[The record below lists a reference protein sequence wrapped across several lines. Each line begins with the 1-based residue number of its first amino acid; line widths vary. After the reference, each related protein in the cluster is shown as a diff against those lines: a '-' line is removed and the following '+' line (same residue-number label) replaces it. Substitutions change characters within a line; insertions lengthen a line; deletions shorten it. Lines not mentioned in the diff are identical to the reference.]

1 MKITLLSAGTG
12 GRKLL
17 VGFTQLVG
25 HEAMTVIANTG
36 DDFTHLGLY
45 ISPDI
50 DSILYQLSD
59 LLDEERGWGRSG
71 DTFSFLD
78 EVKRLGGE
86 TWFRLGDKD
95 LAMHVLRTFLLSRGL
110 SLTDV
115 TKKLAAGLGVSSTI
129 LPMSDDRV
137 QTRIVTDMGTLTFNE
152 FLVRDGA
159 LPHVRRVFYDGSE
172 VARSAPGVVQ
182 AIADAD
188 LIVIGPSNPI
198 AGIGPIISIQPI
210 REALRRFRGK
220 VVAVSPIIGGGAISG
235 PSGQFMEAEGV
246 EVSVRGVA
254 RLYSDI
260 ASRIFVHHADSK
272 CLGDGPDSQP
282 RLIAADVLMKDV
294 RDSRRLANEIVL
306 KCELG
311 EP

>member
-17 VGFTQLVG
+17 AGFAQLVG
-25 HEAMTVIANTG
+25 HDAMTVIANTG
-36 DDFTHLGLY
+36 DDFTHLGLH

-50 DSILYQLSD
+50 DSILYQLSG
-59 LLDEERGWGRSG
+59 LLDEERGWGRAG

-78 EVKRLGGE
+78 EVRRLGGE
-86 TWFRLGDKD
+86 TWFGLGDRD
-95 LAMHVLRTFLLSRGL
+95 LAMHVLRTYLINRGL

-115 TKKLAAGLGVSSTI
+115 TRKLAAGLGVSSTV

-137 QTRIVTDMGTLTFNE
+137 QTRIVTDGGTLTFNE
-152 FLVRDGA
+152 FLVRDRA
-159 LPHVRRVFYDGSE
+159 LPHVRHIFYEGAE
-172 VARSAPGVVQ
+172 AARSAPGVVQ

-188 LIVIGPSNPI
+188 LIVIGPSNPL
-198 AGIGPIISIQPI
+198 AGIGPIISIRSI
-210 REALRRFRGK
+210 REALRRFRCK
-220 VVAVSPIIGGGAISG
+220 VVAVSPIIGGSAISG

-260 ASRIFVHHADSK
+260 ASRIFAQDSDVK
-272 CLGDGPDSQP
+272 CQGDGPQP
-282 RLIAADVLMKDV
+282 RLIAADVLMRDA
-294 RDSRRLANEIVL
+294 RDSRRLANEIVSR
-306 KCELG
+306 CELG
-311 EP
+311 GP

>member
-1 MKITLLSAGTG
+1 MRITLLSAGTG

-17 VGFTQLVG
+17 VGFAQLVG
-25 HEAMTVIANTG
+25 HESMTVIANTG
-36 DDFTHLGLY
+36 DDFTHLGLH

-50 DSILYQLSD
+50 DSILYQLSG
-59 LLDEERGWGRSG
+59 LLDEGRGWGRSG
-71 DTFSFLD
+71 DTFYFLD
-78 EVKRLGGE
+78 EVGRLGGE
-86 TWFRLGDKD
+86 TWFRLGDMD
-95 LAMHVLRTFLLSRGL
+95 LAMHVLRTSLLSQGL

-115 TKKLAAGLGVSSTI
+115 TKRLASGLGVSSAV

-137 QTRIVTDMGTLTFNE
+137 QTTIVTDAGTLTFNE
-152 FLVRDGA
+152 YLVRDRA
-159 LPHVRRVFYDGSE
+159 MPHVKHIFYDGAE
-172 VARSAPGVVQ
+172 AARPAPGAVQ

-188 LIVIGPSNPI
+188 LVVIGPSNPL
-198 AGIGPIISIQPI
+198 AGIGPIIAIRPI
-210 REALRRFRGK
+210 REALRRLRGK

-235 PSGQFMEAEGV
+235 PSGRFMEAEGV

-260 ASRIFVHHADSK
+260 ASRIFADVSDSK
-272 CLGDGPDSQP
+272 CLVGGPEPQP
-282 RLIAADVLMKDV
+282 RLIAADILMKDAE
-294 RDSRRLANEIVL
+294 DSRRLANEIVS

>member
-1 MKITLLSAGTG
+1 MRITLLSAGTG

-17 VGFTQLVG
+17 VGFMQLVG
-25 HEAMTVIANTG
+25 HEPMTVIANTG

-50 DSILYQLSD
+50 DSILYQLSG
-59 LLDEERGWGRSG
+59 LLDEGRGWGRSG
-71 DTFSFLD
+71 DTFCFLE
-78 EVKRLGGE
+78 EVRRLGGE

-95 LAMHVLRTFLLSRGL
+95 LAMHVLRTSLLSQGL

-115 TKKLAAGLGVSSTI
+115 TKRLGAVLGVSSTV

-137 QTRIVTDMGTLTFNE
+137 QTRIVTDFGTLTFNE
-152 FLVRDGA
+152 YLVRERA
-159 LPHVRRVFYDGSE
+159 LPHVKHIFYDGSK
-172 VARSAPGVVQ
+172 VARPAPGVVQ
-182 AIADAD
+182 AITDAD
-188 LIVIGPSNPI
+188 LVVIGPSNPL

-210 REALRRFRGK
+210 REALRRIRGK
-220 VVAVSPIIGGGAISG
+220 VVAVSPIIGDSAISG

-260 ASRIFVHHADSK
+260 ASRIFVHNADSK
-272 CLGDGPDSQP
+272 CLWEGPESQP
-282 RLIAADVLMKDV
+282 HLIGADILMKDAG
-294 RDSRRLANEIVL
+294 DSRRLANEIVL
-306 KCELG
+306 KCRLG

>member
-17 VGFTQLVG
+17 AGFAQLVG
-25 HEAMTVIANTG
+25 HRSMTVIANTG
-36 DDFTHLGLY
+36 DDFIHLGLH

-50 DSILYQLSD
+50 DSILYQLSG
-59 LLDEERGWGRSG
+59 LLDEGRGWGRSG
-71 DTFSFLD
+71 ETFSFLE
-78 EVKRLGGE
+78 EVRRLGGE

-95 LAMHVLRTFLLSRGL
+95 LAMHVLRTSLLGRGL

-115 TKKLAAGLGVSSTI
+115 TKRLAAGLGVASTV

-137 QTRIVTDMGTLTFNE
+137 QTRIVTDIGTMTFNE
-152 FLVRDGA
+152 YLVRDRA
-159 LPHVRRVFYDGSE
+159 LPRVKHVFYDGSE
-172 VARSAPGVVQ
+172 VARPAPGVIQ
-182 AIADAD
+182 AVVDAD
-188 LIVIGPSNPI
+188 LIVIGPSSPL

-210 REALRRFRGK
+210 REALRRFRDK
-220 VVAVSPIIGGGAISG
+220 VVAVSPIIGGGAVSG
-235 PSGQFMEAEGV
+235 PSGQFMKAEGV

-272 CLGDGPDSQP
+272 YIGEGPESQP
-282 RLIAADVLMKDV
+282 RLIAADILMKDV
-294 RDSRRLANEIVL
+294 GDSMRLANEIVL
-306 KCELG
+306 KCEQ